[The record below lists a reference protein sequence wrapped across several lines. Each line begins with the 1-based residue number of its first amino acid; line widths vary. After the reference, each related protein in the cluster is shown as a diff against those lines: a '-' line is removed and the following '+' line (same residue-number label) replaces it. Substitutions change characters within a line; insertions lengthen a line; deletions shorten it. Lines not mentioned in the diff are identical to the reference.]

1 MRRPEQ
7 RLPAPAVRWVEAPP
21 PPWSEAQ
28 QAALDEVIEQIMG
41 AAPGLSSAELARR
54 AKPPQPTSPVAAFGE
69 MVPGA
74 EALFSG
80 AAVPPPAAGGRGFW
94 FNINAELI
102 VYGATEPDATVIIEG
117 RPIRLRPDGSFTLR
131 FALPDGDYSL
141 RAEAV
146 SADGVEARAARLAF
160 ARRTTYRGSVE
171 PHPTDPALSAPPSPT
186 ADSTSRKASRRS

>member
-1 MRRPEQ
+1 M
-7 RLPAPAVRWVEAPP
+7 PAVRWVEAPT

-28 QAALDEVIEQIMG
+28 QAALDQVIEQMMV
-41 AAPGLSSAELARR
+41 ALPGLSSAELAGR
-54 AKPPQPTSPVAAFGE
+54 AKPRPPTSPMAAL
-69 MVPGA
+69 GA
-74 EALFSG
+74 AAPKVEAPFSG
-80 AAVPPPAAGGRGFW
+80 AAVPMPAAGGRGFW

-102 VYGATEPDATVIIEG
+102 VYGATEPDATVILEG

-131 FALPDGDYSL
+131 FALPDGDYAL
-141 RAEAV
+141 PAEAV

-186 ADSTSRKASRRS
+186 ADSSSRKASRRS

>member
-1 MRRPEQ
+1 M
-7 RLPAPAVRWVEAPP
+7 RWVEAPT
-21 PPWSEAQ
+21 PPWSVAQ
-28 QAALDEVIEQIMG
+28 QAALDALIEQMVV
-41 AAPGLSSAELARR
+41 ALPGPSSVEMLGRV
-54 AKPPQPTSPVAAFGE
+54 KVLPPTSPVVAFGAAA
-69 MVPGA
+69 PGA

-80 AAVPPPAAGGRGFW
+80 AAVPPAAAGGRGFW

-102 VYGATEPDATVIIEG
+102 VYGATEPDATVTIEG

-160 ARRTTYRGSVE
+160 MRRTAYQGTVR
-171 PHPTDPALSAPPSPT
+171 PHPTDPALSAPPSPA